1 MENCIFCKIIKGDI
15 PVMKIWEDDDF
26 LSFLDIRPLTEG
38 MSLVIPKK
46 HLDSAVFNN
55 SEKDISDV
63 MCASKKVA
71 KILEKKLSIE
81 RVVLLFE
88 GIEVNHLHA
97 KLIPIKGGQN
107 MKTILVDNP
116 YKPTADDL
124 EEMHKYLTRK

>member
-1 MENCIFCKIIKGDI
+1 
-15 PVMKIWEDDDF
+15 MKVWEDDDF

-55 SEKDISDV
+55 SEKDISDL

-71 KILEKKLSIE
+71 KILENKLSIE

-124 EEMHKYLTRK
+124 EEMHKYLTKI